1 MKRIQLFEF
10 EDQSWF
16 PKTIRRSMTNLIAL
30 LHKMTG
36 TKEVIADL
44 LIPIIRE
51 KNYSRIVD
59 LGSGSGGIMPD
70 VVETINNETQ
80 SGKIKLI
87 LTDLYPNKE
96 QIDMWNN
103 KTDSLIEYYSESVD
117 ATKLDQAPDGIKT
130 MINCF
135 HHMPPAGARKILETA
150 SNNKEP
156 LVIYE
161 MGENNIPLLI
171 WWILLPV
178 SLFILMLMVL
188 FMTPFVRPLSWQQLL
203 FTYLI
208 PIIPI
213 CYAWDGQASLPRMY
227 TMDDLEVLLSD
238 LKSPGYEWSKGKAYK
253 RNKKKLGTFLIGL
266 PTN

>member
-1 MKRIQLFEF
+1 
-10 EDQSWF
+10 
-16 PKTIRRSMTNLIAL
+16 MTNLIAL

-51 KNYSRIVD
+51 KGYSRIVD

-70 VVETINNETQ
+70 VVETINKDLQTD
-80 SGKIKLI
+80 KINLI
-87 LTDLYPNKE
+87 LTDLYPNSD
-96 QIDMWNN
+96 QISKWNN
-103 KTDSLIEYYSESVD
+103 RADSQVKYHSDAVD
-117 ATKLDQAPDGIKT
+117 ATRLDLAPSGLKT

-135 HHMPPAGARKILETA
+135 HHMPPNSARKILETA
-150 SNNKEP
+150 SRKGEP
-156 LVIYE
+156 ILIYE
-161 MGENNIPLLI
+161 MGENNIPLII
-171 WWILLPV
+171 WWIMLPI

-188 FMTPFVRPLSWQQLL
+188 FMTPFVRPFSWQQIL

-208 PIIPI
+208 PVIPI

-227 TMDDLEVLLSD
+227 TLNDLEVLLKD
-238 LKSPGYEWSKGKAYK
+238 LNTQQYKWSKGRAYK
-253 RNKKKLGTFLIGL
+253 RNKKKLGTYLIGL

>member
-10 EDQSWF
+10 EDLSWF

-36 TKEVIADL
+36 TREVIADL
-44 LIPIIRE
+44 LIPIVRE
-51 KNYSRIVD
+51 RQFNRIVD

-70 VVETINNETQ
+70 VVDSINKEIDRE
-80 SGKIKLI
+80 KIQLI
-87 LTDLYPNKE
+87 LTDLYPNTD
-96 QIDMWNN
+96 QISKWNN
-103 KTDSLIEYYSESVD
+103 KKNSHISYHKEAVD
-117 ATKLDQAPDGIKT
+117 ATKLDLAPRGLKT

-135 HHMPPAGARKILETA
+135 HHMPPTQAKKILKTA
-150 SNNKEP
+150 SLKKEP
-156 LVIYE
+156 LLIYE

-171 WWILLPV
+171 WWLLLPV

-188 FMTPFVRPLSWQQLL
+188 FMTPFVKPLTWQQLF
-203 FTYLI
+203 FTYII

-227 TMDDLEVLLSD
+227 TMADLESMLNDVN
-238 LKSPGYEWSKGKAYK
+238 SPQYDWSMGRAYK

-266 PTN
+266 PKN